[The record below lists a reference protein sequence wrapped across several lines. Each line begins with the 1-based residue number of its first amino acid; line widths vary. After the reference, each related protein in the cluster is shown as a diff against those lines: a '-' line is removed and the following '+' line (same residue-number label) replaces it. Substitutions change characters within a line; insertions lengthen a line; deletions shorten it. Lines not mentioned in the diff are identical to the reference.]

1 MNLCAIDEDAGFEI
15 VKILKLGK
23 IRKPINEIGRS
34 LELGETLERRME
46 LLEERKGIG
55 IAINKM
61 QGRHD
66 LEIRKAIMYP
76 DL

>member
-46 LLEERKGIG
+46 LLEERKGKG

-61 QGRHD
+61 QGGHD

>member
-46 LLEERKGIG
+46 LLEERKGKG

-61 QGRHD
+61 QGKHD